1 MITRSQG
8 NKKLKTVEVEKEPS
22 AEEEY
27 LERKITETAQRMRE
41 FGIHNCCKCGVELEH
56 NRYAARGSNKGVK
69 YYCIP
74 CDERRW

>member
-8 NKKLKTVEVEKEPS
+8 KKDKRNTEEKQNT
-22 AEEEY
+22 AENEY
-27 LERKITETAQRMRE
+27 LENKINEVVNSMRE